1 MASHPCRPHI
11 TDTCPYS
18 QLGTHRPV
26 SMLLEH
32 IRTADVFG
40 QGTVMFLYDDL
51 NFSGN
56 WAAKNVCNMCGY
68 LCFEAGAVIIMGM
81 FWIHF
86 NPLSQLDSSLG
97 SSRDL
102 NAIALKALRNSGLV
116 ILSTI
121 HVQDFPDVEGDAALN
136 RKTIPIV
143 APVMS
148 RPLTS
153 IVIACWSIYSAF
165 TWSMGIGCS
174 GVFFSVGLTVAGR
187 LYFLRT
193 TSDDKMTYI
202 VYNVSR
208 FFNESYDR

>member
-11 TDTCPYS
+11 TDTCLYS

-68 LCFEAGAVIIMGM
+68 LCFEAGAVIIMGS
-81 FWIHF
+81 
-86 NPLSQLDSSLG
+86 SQ
-97 SSRDL
+97 DL
-102 NAIALKALRNSGLV
+102 NAIALKALRNSSLV

-174 GVFFSVGLTVAGR
+174 GVFFSVGLTVAAR

-202 VYNVSR
+202 VYNGWLVVLHLLPANAR
-208 FFNESYDR
+208 WGVFGL